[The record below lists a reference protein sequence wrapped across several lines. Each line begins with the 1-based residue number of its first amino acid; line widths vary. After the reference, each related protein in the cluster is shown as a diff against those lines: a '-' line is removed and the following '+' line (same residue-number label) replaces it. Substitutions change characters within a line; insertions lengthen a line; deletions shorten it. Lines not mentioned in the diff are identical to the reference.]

1 MTYELVS
8 PHNNEIVAVATRN
21 NNDVHLL
28 TQDAG
33 IGKNGRCKTIAKRTQ
48 YGDLDRPRPE
58 QLCQPLTR
66 ETNPIMRGLT
76 RGKGSRA
83 FAETG
88 LVHEARVV
96 RETKPVGGAPAAL
109 TRPKQ
114 FGRVLRR

>member
-1 MTYELVS
+1 MTYKLVS
-8 PHNNEIVAVATRN
+8 PHNKEIVAVATRN
-21 NNDVHLL
+21 NNSVHLL

-33 IGKNGRCKTIAKRTQ
+33 IGRNERCKTIAKRTQ

-66 ETNPIMRGLT
+66 ETNPVTRGLT
-76 RGKGSRA
+76 RGEGSRA
-83 FAETG
+83 FAEAG
-88 LVHEARVV
+88 LMHEACVV
-96 RETKPVGGAPAAL
+96 RETEPVGGAPATL